1 MNRVNVTAKNGAL
14 AQSVALVG
22 CGWFGFA
29 LAKQLVHEGYRVTGC
44 KRSVDEL
51 SELTTA
57 GIEAYSL
64 QLGSDALSVPD
75 AKALA
80 GLFQTDY
87 LVVNI
92 PPRLKR
98 GNAAYVE
105 ELQQLIALTQGWQYQ
120 RIVFISTTGVYP
132 AQDKLMTEADAV
144 AESSDSQI
152 LLDAEA
158 LFQAQTNACIV
169 RFAGLVG
176 PKRHP
181 GRFLAGKTDVSG
193 ANISVNL
200 VHLDDCVRAVSTI
213 IAATRSGLS
222 VAPIYNLCAPLHP
235 TKSEFYQ
242 AAAQFLGL
250 VAPEF
255 NQQSMPSKVI
265 QADAIV
271 TDLGFRYQYASP
283 LDMLAAC

>member
-1 MNRVNVTAKNGAL
+1 MANVKAENGAVKS
-14 AQSVALVG
+14 SVALVG

-29 LAKQLVHEGYRVTGC
+29 LAKQLVQEGYRVTGC
-44 KRSVDEL
+44 KRSADEL
-51 SELTTA
+51 SILTEV
-57 GIEAYSL
+57 GIEAYPL
-64 QLGSDALSVPD
+64 QLGSEASSAPDAQALS
-75 AKALA
+75 
-80 GLFQTDY
+80 GLLQTDY

-98 GNAAYVE
+98 GNAAYLE
-105 ELQQLIALTQGWQYQ
+105 ELQQLIALTQGWEYQ

-132 AQDKLMTEADAV
+132 AQDKVMTEADAL
-144 AESSDSQI
+144 AESSDSQV

-158 LFQAQTNACIV
+158 LFQARPHSCIV

-193 ANISVNL
+193 ANVAVNL
-200 VHLDDCVRAVSTI
+200 VHLSDCVSAVSRI
-213 IAATRSGLS
+213 LAATGIGLA
-222 VAPIYNLCAPLHP
+222 VAPIYNLCAPMHP
-235 TKSEFYQ
+235 TKAEFYQ
-242 AAAQFLGL
+242 AAAESLGL

-271 TDLGFRYQYASP
+271 TDLGFQYQYASP

>member
-1 MNRVNVTAKNGAL
+1 
-14 AQSVALVG
+14 
-22 CGWFGFA
+22 
-29 LAKQLVHEGYRVTGC
+29 AKQLVQEGYRVTGC
-44 KRSVDEL
+44 KRSAENL
-51 SELTTA
+51 SVLTAA
-57 GIEAYSL
+57 GIKAYPL
-64 QLGSDALSVPD
+64 QLGSEAQSLPD
-75 AKALA
+75 AKALT

-98 GNAAYVE
+98 GNAAYLE

-120 RIVFISTTGVYP
+120 QIVFISSTGVYP
-132 AQDKLMTEADAV
+132 TQDKRMTEADAM
-144 AESSDSQI
+144 AESSDSQV
-152 LLDAEA
+152 LLAAEA
-158 LFQAQTNACIV
+158 LFQALPHTCIV

-193 ANISVNL
+193 ANVAVNL
-200 VHLDDCVRAVSTI
+200 VHLSDCVRAVSTI
-213 IAATRSGLS
+213 LAAAHSGFS
-222 VAPIYNLCAPLHP
+222 VAPIYNLCAPIHP
-235 TKSEFYQ
+235 TKAEFYQ
-242 AAAQFLGL
+242 AGALSLGL

-271 TDLGFRYQYASP
+271 TDLGFRYQYLSP
-283 LDMLAAC
+283 LDMLASC

>member
-1 MNRVNVTAKNGAL
+1 MANVKAENSTVKS
-14 AQSVALVG
+14 SVALVG

-44 KRSVDEL
+44 KRSAEEL
-51 SELTTA
+51 SVLTEV
-57 GIEAYSL
+57 GIEAYPL
-64 QLGSDALSVPD
+64 QLGHEASSAPDAQALS
-75 AKALA
+75 

-98 GNAAYVE
+98 GNAAYLE

-132 AQDKLMTEADAV
+132 TQDKLMTEADAI
-144 AESSDSQI
+144 AESSDSQV

-158 LFQAQTNACIV
+158 LFQALPHTCIV

-193 ANISVNL
+193 ANVAVNL
-200 VHLDDCVRAVSTI
+200 VHLSDCVHAVSAI
-213 IAATRSGLS
+213 LAATHSGLS
-222 VAPIYNLCAPLHP
+222 VAPIYNLCAPSHP
-235 TKSEFYQ
+235 TKAEFYQ
-242 AAAQFLGL
+242 AAAESLGL

-271 TDLGFRYQYASP
+271 TDLGFRYQYVSP

>member
-1 MNRVNVTAKNGAL
+1 MANVKAENGAVKS
-14 AQSVALVG
+14 SVALVG

-44 KRSVDEL
+44 KRNADEL
-51 SELTTA
+51 SILTEV
-57 GIEAYSL
+57 GIEAYPL
-64 QLGSDALSVPD
+64 QLGSEASSAPDAQALS
-75 AKALA
+75 
-80 GLFQTDY
+80 GLLQTDY

-98 GNAAYVE
+98 GNAAYLD

-120 RIVFISTTGVYP
+120 QIVFISTTGVYP
-132 AQDKLMTEADAV
+132 SQDKVMTEADAL
-144 AESSDSQI
+144 AESSDGQV

-158 LFQAQTNACIV
+158 LFQALPHACIV

-193 ANISVNL
+193 ANVAVNL
-200 VHLDDCVRAVSTI
+200 VHLSDCVSAVSRI
-213 IAATRSGLS
+213 LAATGLGLA
-222 VAPIYNLCAPLHP
+222 VAPIYNLCAPTHP
-235 TKSEFYQ
+235 TKAEFYQ
-242 AAAQFLGL
+242 AAAESLGL

-255 NQQSMPSKVI
+255 NQQSMPNKVI

-271 TDLGFRYQYASP
+271 TDLGFQYQYASP

>member
-1 MNRVNVTAKNGAL
+1 MANVKAENGAVKS
-14 AQSVALVG
+14 SVALVG

-44 KRSVDEL
+44 KRSAEEL
-51 SELTTA
+51 SALTEV
-57 GIEAYSL
+57 GIEAYPL
-64 QLGSDALSVPD
+64 QLGSEAPSAPDAQALS
-75 AKALA
+75 

-98 GNAAYVE
+98 GNAAYLE
-105 ELQQLIALTQGWQYQ
+105 ELQQLIALTQGWKYQ
-120 RIVFISTTGVYP
+120 QIVFISTTGVYP
-132 AQDKLMTEADAV
+132 AKDKVMTEADAL
-144 AESSDSQI
+144 AESSDSQV

-158 LFQAQTNACIV
+158 LFQALPHACIV

-193 ANISVNL
+193 ANVAVNL
-200 VHLDDCVRAVSTI
+200 VHLSDCVCAVSRI
-213 IAATRSGLS
+213 LAATGSGLS
-222 VAPIYNLCAPLHP
+222 VAPIYNLCAPTHP
-235 TKSEFYQ
+235 TKAEFYQ
-242 AAAQFLGL
+242 AAAESLGL

-265 QADAIV
+265 QGDAIV

>member
-1 MNRVNVTAKNGAL
+1 MANIKVENSAVKS
-14 AQSVALVG
+14 SVALIG

-29 LAKQLVHEGYRVTGC
+29 LAKQLVDEGYRVTGC
-44 KRSVDEL
+44 KRSAEEL
-51 SELTTA
+51 SVLTEV
-57 GIEAYSL
+57 GIEAYPL
-64 QLGSDALSVPD
+64 QLGHEAPCAPDAQALS
-75 AKALA
+75 

-98 GNAAYVE
+98 GNTAYLE

-120 RIVFISTTGVYP
+120 RIVFVSTTGVYP
-132 AQDKLMTEADAV
+132 TQDKLMIEADAM
-144 AESSDSQI
+144 AESSDSQV

-158 LFQAQTNACIV
+158 LFQALPHTCIV

-193 ANISVNL
+193 ANVAVNL
-200 VHLDDCVRAVSTI
+200 VHLTDCVRAVSAI
-213 IAATRSGLS
+213 LAATHCGLS
-222 VAPIYNLCAPLHP
+222 VAPIYNLCAPIHP
-235 TKSEFYQ
+235 TKAEFYQ
-242 AAAQFLGL
+242 AATQSLGL
-250 VAPEF
+250 VTPEF
-255 NQQSMPSKVI
+255 NQQSMPSKII
-265 QADAIV
+265 QADAIS
-271 TDLGFRYQYASP
+271 TDLGFRYQYGSP